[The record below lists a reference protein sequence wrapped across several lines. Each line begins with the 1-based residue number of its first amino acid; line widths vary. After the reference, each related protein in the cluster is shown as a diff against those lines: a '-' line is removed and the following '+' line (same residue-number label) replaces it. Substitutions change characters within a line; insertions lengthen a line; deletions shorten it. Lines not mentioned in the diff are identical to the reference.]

1 MIKVIPKDEEP
12 RKRVECINCG
22 SMLEYAHS
30 DTYHDWYCDYGLK
43 LDIHALY
50 ITCPACRY
58 RLKVREWA
66 VDCL

>member
-1 MIKVIPKDEEP
+1 MIRVIQKEEQH
-12 RKRVECINCG
+12 RKRVTCINCD
-22 SMLEYAHS
+22 SVLEYDHG
-30 DTYHDWYCDYGLK
+30 DTYHDWHYDCVLK

-50 ITCPACRY
+50 ITCPECRY